1 MTKKVSDNR
10 SVSWYSVGR
19 IEKCLTVRWNNLIAL
34 GVGIP
39 VLIYIVIALS
49 TSALSGL
56 PGYIGIA
63 ILGVFY

>member
-1 MTKKVSDNR
+1 MTKKVRQDKNISWD
-10 SVSWYSVGR
+10 SVDRV
-19 IEKCLTVRWNNLIAL
+19 EKYLTVRWNNWIAL

-39 VLIYIVIALS
+39 VLIYVVVSLS

-63 ILGVFY
+63 VLGVLY

>member
-10 SVSWYSVGR
+10 SVSWDSVGR
-19 IEKCLTVRWNNLIAL
+19 IEKYLTVRWNNLIAL

-39 VLIYIVIALS
+39 VLIYVVIALS

-63 ILGVFY
+63 ILGVLY